1 MRSTVRIDDDL
12 MLELKEQAR
21 REQISLTRLLNR
33 TLRAG
38 LSASCKPVPRKSHYR
53 ESTHAMG
60 PPRYGLD
67 QALRLADAL
76 NDEEVV
82 RKMMLRK

>member
-12 MLELKEQAR
+12 MVELKEQAC

-38 LSASCKPVPRKSHYR
+38 LDASRKPVPRKRGYR
-53 ESTHAMG
+53 EATHAMG
-60 PPRYGLD
+60 PPRFELD
-67 QALRLADAL
+67 HALRLADTLHDQEIA
-76 NDEEVV
+76 